1 MRTPVYITS
10 DFPTVE
16 EVAEELGVPPSRT
29 RKLVRLAEQIAAR
42 SAGSLKKNSKKK
54 SVAKGSRLKK
64 K

>member
-54 SVAKGSRLKK
+54 SVAKASRLKK

>member
-1 MRTPVYITS
+1 MRTPVYITT

-42 SAGSLKKNSKKK
+42 SAGPLKKNSKKK
-54 SVAKGSRLKK
+54 RVARASRRKK

>member
-1 MRTPVYITS
+1 MRTPVYITT

-42 SAGSLKKNSKKK
+42 SAGSLKKNSNKKRVAKASRRKKK
-54 SVAKGSRLKK
+54 
-64 K
+64 